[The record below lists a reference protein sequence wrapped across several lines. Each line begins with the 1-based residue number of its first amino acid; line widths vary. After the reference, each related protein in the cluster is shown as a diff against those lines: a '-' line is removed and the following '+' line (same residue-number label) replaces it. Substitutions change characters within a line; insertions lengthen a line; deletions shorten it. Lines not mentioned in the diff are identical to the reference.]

1 MTLKKNIKAIFKD
14 LGSLL
19 AGFKIALIVVASFG
33 FGSVAQ
39 WCIEQWYPFTR
50 WVWDKLCMLITIP
63 PFPDVIKDS
72 LTALVFFIPLGIA
85 VLIQIFSKSKN
96 HDVSH
101 RALGACFGI
110 IFLFLICKDVL
121 TSIAEGLASI
131 APRAIAENPF
141 FAFIDGLS
149 KFFINIP
156 NWVVVLLVLVYIFI
170 CGFILFSR
178 KRMTNIGIARQ
189 LLILLKRRSY
199 FIANAIINITIL
211 VIVFGYSFAQIAAS
225 DTTFRPIAVAFLIML
240 IILTLIVLAVI
251 VIPKKLYVTMGAA
264 IAFISTALA
273 FDILL
278 IVKRFIESAT
288 V

>member
-1 MTLKKNIKAIFKD
+1 MILDKNIKAIFKE
-14 LGSLL
+14 LGSVF
-19 AGFKIALIVVASFG
+19 AGFKIALIVIAYFG
-33 FGSVAQ
+33 FGSVAK

-96 HDVSH
+96 YNVSH

-110 IFLFLICKDVL
+110 TFLFLICKDVL
-121 TSIAEGLASI
+121 SSIAEGLASI

-141 FAFIDGLS
+141 VSFIDDLS

-156 NWVVVLLVLVYIFI
+156 NWVLVLLALMYIFTF
-170 CGFILFSR
+170 GFVLFSR
-178 KRMTNIGIARQ
+178 KRMTNIDIARQ
-189 LLILLKRRSY
+189 LLILLKRRNY
-199 FIANAIINITIL
+199 LIANIILHSTIL
-211 VIVFGYSFAQIAAS
+211 VIIFGYSFAQIAAS

-240 IILTLIVLAVI
+240 IILVLIVLAVI
-251 VIPKKLYVTMGAA
+251 FIPRKLYVTMGVA
-264 IAFISTALA
+264 IAFISMALA
-273 FDILL
+273 FDIFL
-278 IVKRFIESAT
+278 IAKRFIESAT